1 MQQNIT
7 AFADEFGNNSFDFES
22 QGTHLDCDNNFAKN
36 ENRKLRNDIDSIR
49 NKHGFQTGEMKSSG
63 VAQNHSG
70 EKNFSDIAKLD
81 ITIYAVI
88 VDKTKLDGKGFAIK
102 KSFYKYLI
110 IGLQELYR
118 TFQNSNFMLMNTVEI
133 IS

>member
-1 MQQNIT
+1 
-7 AFADEFGNNSFDFES
+7 
-22 QGTHLDCDNNFAKN
+22 
-36 ENRKLRNDIDSIR
+36 
-49 NKHGFQTGEMKSSG
+49 MKSSG

-102 KSFYKYLI
+102 KSFYKYLNN
-110 IGLQELYR
+110 LVYKELYR
-118 TFQNSNFMLMNTVEI
+118 TFQNSNFMLMSTVEI
-133 IS
+133 IL